1 MDNDNDSPSQ
11 VQSAV
16 DVDSN
21 NNIVVKK
28 QLQFVTVEYSHSNG
42 GDYLELHTATL
53 SEYNQQPDV
62 NDSSV
67 FEPVEISFDFEVTN
81 ICVSSTSTFE
91 SFFFNLCM

>member
-1 MDNDNDSPSQ
+1 MDNDNDKDSPSQ

-16 DVDSN
+16 DVDSS

-28 QLQFVTVEYSHSNG
+28 QLQFVTVEYSRSNG

-62 NDSSV
+62 KDSSV
-67 FEPVEISFDFEVTN
+67 FEPVEISFDFEVTMRFSYN
-81 ICVSSTSTFE
+81 V
-91 SFFFNLCM
+91 FFFFFT